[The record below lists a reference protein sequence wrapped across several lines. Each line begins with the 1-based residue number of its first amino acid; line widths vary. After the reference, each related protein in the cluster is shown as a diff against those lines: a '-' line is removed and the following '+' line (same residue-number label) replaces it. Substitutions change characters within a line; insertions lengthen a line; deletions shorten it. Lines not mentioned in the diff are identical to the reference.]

1 MSTQPE
7 PTDQVL
13 LQRIHR
19 LERLVLLLSSYLGVM
34 RSDAEFQTLL
44 HAIRWDHAAD
54 PAP

>member
-1 MSTQPE
+1 MLTQPE

-13 LQRIHR
+13 LRIRR
-19 LERLVLLLSSYLGVM
+19 LERLVLLLSTYLGVM
-34 RSDAEFQTLL
+34 KSDAEFQTLL